1 MEDTRSRLRD
11 HADQLILAAAV
22 GGLAAGGVAWCAG
35 AHGAAHVVWG
45 GVAVLGVLCSLT
57 WVLAAL
63 RERRLDADVIALL
76 ALVGTLL
83 VHEELAG
90 ALITVM
96 LAGGRALEAAA
107 AGRARRDL
115 RALLAR
121 APRTVRRRVGGAVG
135 SAEST
140 ELTGSSELTVPS
152 ESAEPTTVETVP
164 AEAVRPGDIVIVGA
178 GEVVPVD
185 GTLAGGAATL
195 DESALTGEPLPVEYW
210 SGDRLRS
217 GVLNAGAPF
226 DLRATSTAADGTYA
240 GILRLV
246 REAEQAKAPAVR
258 AADRIAAWFLP
269 LTLIVCGL
277 AWWLSGEARRAVAV
291 LVVATPCP
299 LILAVP
305 VAMVAGLSLTARRG
319 VVVKGGGVLERLA
332 DVRTLIVDKT
342 GTLTAGR
349 PTLGGVVTAEDVS
362 AEEVLRLAASLD
374 QVSAH
379 VLAAAVVRA
388 AHERGLRLSAPRD
401 AEEITG
407 QGMRGYVEGR
417 EVHIGKAAFAGDPG
431 DPGAAAWAETARR
444 RSDADGALTVFIG
457 VDGRAVGV
465 LLFDDPVRPDSAR
478 TIRALRRGGVRRV
491 VMATGDRRPVAE
503 AVGSVTGVDEVF
515 AECGPEFKADLV
527 RAERAGA
534 VTGMVGDGVNDA
546 PALALADVGV
556 AVGAGGTT
564 ASSEA
569 ADVVLTVD
577 RLERLAEAMTVA
589 RRTKRIA
596 LQSAGGGM
604 AASGVAMLVAALGHL
619 PAAWGALLQEGID
632 LAAILNALRVLRP
645 DEDAVRLDD
654 RTQEL
659 ARRFAAEHTAVW
671 AVLDRMRA
679 VADDL
684 ADQPTDA
691 ALGRVRQLHR
701 DLVEDVLPHEE
712 AEEELLYPAM
722 AEALGGVDPMATMS
736 RAHVEIQSQ
745 IRALGNLVRRRDL
758 GAADIAELRLV
769 LYGLY
774 AVLRLHTLQEEES
787 YLSLADVPGPAE
799 DTAEPAA

>member
-1 MEDTRSRLRD
+1 MEDTRSRLRS
-11 HADQLILAAAV
+11 HSDQLILAAALC
-22 GGLAAGGVAWCAG
+22 GLAAGGIAWCAG
-35 AHGAAHVVWG
+35 AHGAARWIWG
-45 GVAVLGVLCSLT
+45 GVAVLGALCSLA
-57 WVLAAL
+57 WVVGAL
-63 RERRLDADVIALL
+63 RRKRLGADVIALL
-76 ALVGTLL
+76 ALIGTLL

-96 LAGGRALEAAA
+96 LASGRALETAA

-115 RALLAR
+115 RALLER
-121 APRTVRRRVGGAVG
+121 APRTVRRRV
-135 SAEST
+135 
-140 ELTGSSELTVPS
+140 P
-152 ESAEPTTVETVP
+152 AEPGPGGGRGAAPGVETVP
-164 AEAVRPGDIVIVGA
+164 AEAVQPGDVVIVGT

-185 GTLAGGAATL
+185 GALATATAVV

-217 GVLNAGAPF
+217 GVVNAGAAF
-226 DLRATSTAADGTYA
+226 DLRAVSTAADGTYA

-246 REAEQAKAPAVR
+246 REAERAKAPAVR
-258 AADRIAAWFLP
+258 VADRIAAWFLP
-269 LTLIVCGL
+269 ATLVVCAL
-277 AWWLSGEARRAVAV
+277 AWASSGEASRAVAV

-349 PTLGGVVTAEDVS
+349 PALGGVITAEDV
-362 AEEVLRLAASLD
+362 APGEVLRLAASLD

-388 AHERGLRLSAPRD
+388 AHERGLALSAPED
-401 AEEITG
+401 VEEVTG
-407 QGMRGYVEGR
+407 QGMRGRVDGH

-431 DPGAAAWAETARR
+431 RAHWAETARR
-444 RSDADGALTVFIG
+444 RSDADGALTVFVG

-478 TIRALRRGGVRRV
+478 TVRALRRGGITRV

-515 AECGPEFKADLV
+515 AECTPESKAGLV
-527 RAERAGA
+527 RTEQARA

-577 RLERLAEAMTVA
+577 RLERLAEAKAVA

-604 AASGVAMLVAALGHL
+604 ALSGLAMLAAALGHL

-645 DEDAVRLDD
+645 ADDAVRLDD

-679 VADDL
+679 VADEL
-684 ADQPTDA
+684 ADRPSRDD
-691 ALGRVRQLHR
+691 LRRVRQLHR

-736 RAHVEIQSQ
+736 RAHVEIQNQ
-745 IRALGNLVRRRDL
+745 IRTLGTLVLRDDL
-758 GAADIAELRLV
+758 DAADIASLRLT

-787 YLSLADVPGPAE
+787 YLSLAD
-799 DTAEPAA
+799 TAEPAA